1 MISVIIPM
9 YNAEKYVEKCLNSL
23 LKQTYQDLE
32 IIIVND
38 GSKDYSREI
47 CEEYVKKD
55 KRITLINT
63 ENRGAGSARNT
74 GIEAS
79 KGEYISFID
88 SDDYVCPDYYERF
101 LKMIE
106 HTGAD
111 IAIGRYERISEHGEM
126 KFINSGE
133 IKECTNMEELMILYG
148 EDVNDYINAV
158 LVTNKLYKREL
169 FEGNIRFPVGRLI
182 DDEFIIYKLIYKA
195 NKIVYTDDVMYAY
208 VQSDSSIMRTNFKEQ
223 RVYDTMDVYDE
234 VYAFFK
240 EHGNKELCRKIL
252 TRYLDYCGEMARRTS
267 TSTVIDEKDK
277 SKIYEYLE
285 GKFEEK
291 TKDAKELIEL
301 EKYENFYKE
310 FYSVVNKNKDKLSDR

>member
-23 LKQTYQDLE
+23 IKQTYQDLE

-38 GSKDYSREI
+38 GSKDSSRQI

-101 LKMIE
+101 LQMIE
-106 HTGAD
+106 KTGAD
-111 IAIGRYERISEHGEM
+111 IAIGRYHRISEHEDM
-126 KFINSGE
+126 QFKNSGE
-133 IKECTNMEELMILYG
+133 VKECTNMEELMLLYG
-148 EDVNDYINAV
+148 EDIDDYINAV
-158 LVTNKLYKREL
+158 LVTNKLYKHKL
-169 FEGNIRFPVGRLI
+169 FEGNVRFPVGRLI

-195 NKIVYTDDVMYAY
+195 KKIVYTDDIMYAY
-208 VQSDSSIMRTNFKEQ
+208 VQSNSSVMRTNFKEQ

-240 EHGNKELCRKIL
+240 KNGTEELCKKIL
-252 TRYLDYCGEMARRTS
+252 IRYLDYCGEMARRTS
-267 TSTVIDEKDK
+267 TSTVINNKDK
-277 SKIYEYLE
+277 EKLYEYLK
-285 GKFEEK
+285 GKFKEK
-291 TKDAKELIEL
+291 TEEAKELIES
-301 EKYENFYKE
+301 KRYEFFYEE
-310 FYSVVNKNKDKLSDR
+310 FHKVVDKK